1 MRKKWALPSDDELI
15 KHIETYHHATIDER
29 LERYKFIWQEFGEPS
44 GGLLLFGGHQAALA
58 LDEIKLC
65 YIEGYYLAV
74 VLLAQIFIE
83 SSLGGSYIVTGNEV
97 MATKGFKKLA
107 NRALVD
113 NLINDELATKFEE
126 LRKMRNPYV
135 HPRAGAG
142 EGTIMGR
149 MVEKFK
155 NGQVYE
161 SITDF
166 AKDDAERAIQIVV
179 DFLRYSTDNDENSDA
194 GFVES

>member
-1 MRKKWALPSDDELI
+1 MRKKWALPSDGELI
-15 KHIETYHHATIDER
+15 QHIESYHHSTIEER

-44 GGLLLFGGHQAALA
+44 GGLLFLGGTQAALA

-65 YIEGYYLAV
+65 YIDGYYLAV

-83 SSLGGSYIVTGNEV
+83 SSLGGSYILGGDEGI
-97 MATKGFKKLA
+97 AEKGFKKLID
-107 NRALVD
+107 RALAD
-113 NLINDELATKFEE
+113 NFITGELATEFQE

-155 NGQVYE
+155 SGKVYE

-179 DFLRYSTDNDENSDA
+179 DFLRYSTDNGEED
-194 GFVES
+194 FESQIK